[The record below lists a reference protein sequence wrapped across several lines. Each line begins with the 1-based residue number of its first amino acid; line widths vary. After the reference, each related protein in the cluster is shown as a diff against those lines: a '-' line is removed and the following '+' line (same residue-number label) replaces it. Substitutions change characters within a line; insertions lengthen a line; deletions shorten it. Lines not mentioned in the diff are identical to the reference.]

1 VVHAAFDFAVAFP
14 ALTCEWHG
22 ASNTL
27 VVLAVRDELELTW
40 LCHDATAAGFRIV
53 QVHEPDLAGALTA
66 VALEPSAARLVRR
79 LPLAFASVSSAPPG
93 SRPDAA
99 RVPTVMAERR

>member
-27 VVLAVRDELELTW
+27 VVLAVGDELELTW

-79 LPLAFASVSSAPPG
+79 LPLAFPSTSSASPG
-93 SRPDAA
+93 SSPDAA
-99 RVPTVMAERR
+99 RVPTAMAEGR